1 MRLPISL
8 CILLLFITAACNL
21 PASNSQNNLTAI
33 PTTAVLSQPTR
44 TPMPT
49 AEETVDAVA
58 TDTVPS
64 TINTTNSSSNTA
76 FDDNSP
82 AATTII
88 CNKQTTWQAYIVE
101 AGDTLFN
108 IAQRG
113 NTSVDTLVS
122 ANCLVDAGLISVGQV
137 LYVPSAVAPRPTD
150 NSGSNIPLPTADP
163 NRYTTELWWV
173 IQGDNGN
180 TGFPVGC
187 GDSIYLQQSGIP
199 ANLSQEQTINRA
211 LAYLSDDN
219 NIGTG
224 QGDRGWWNPMSKS
237 QLSLDSYSINGNH
250 VTAYLS
256 GTLQLMGVCFDA
268 QLQAQISL
276 NIMHLTGTQSAT
288 IYVNG
293 QNIAHTF
300 DMSGLN
306 QKDSYTW
313 EEFQNNLPLDYSN
326 IVQFWVG
333 IESNSVA
340 DTIPVGCGSYITP
353 IISNSMKTD
362 DTVDDLHE
370 AFDALF
376 DPDRKNPSTVFTNYL
391 NDQNLKAFDITLA
404 DGHAIVNIGPKLHG
418 IGTCADPIIEGQIIQ
433 TIFQFEEIQTAKV
446 IVNGDFNLRQIVDQS
461 GDPSLVDYVYTR
473 ENSS

>member
-8 CILLLFITAACNL
+8 FIALILITAACNL

-33 PTTAVLSQPTR
+33 PTTAALSQPTR
-44 TPMPT
+44 TPIST
-49 AEETVDAVA
+49 AEETEDAVES
-58 TDTVPS
+58 DTS
-64 TINTTNSSSNTA
+64 TINTVNTASNTVSN
-76 FDDNSP
+76 DNSP
-82 AATTII
+82 ASTTII
-88 CNKQTTWQAYIVE
+88 CNKQTTWQAYIIE

-137 LYVPSAVAPRPTD
+137 LYVPSAVAPRPTTD
-150 NSGSNIPLPTADP
+150 SGNTVPIPTADP
-163 NRYTTELWWV
+163 NRYTTELWWI

-199 ANLSQEQTINRA
+199 TNLSQEQTINRA
-211 LAYLSDDN
+211 LAFLSDDN

-237 QLSLDSYSINGNH
+237 QLIMDSYSINGNH
-250 VTAYLS
+250 VTAYIS
-256 GTLQLMGVCFDA
+256 GTLQLIGLCFDA
-268 QLQAQISL
+268 QLQAQIPL
-276 NIMHLTGTQSAT
+276 NIMHLTGTRSAT

-300 DMSGLN
+300 DMSGHF

-313 EEFQNNLPLDYSN
+313 EEFQNNQPLDYSN

-333 IESNSVA
+333 IESNTVA
-340 DTIPVGCGSYITP
+340 NTIQVGCGSYITP
-353 IISNSMKTD
+353 IISNSMRTD

-376 DPDRKNPSTVFTNYL
+376 DPNGKNPSTVYS
-391 NDQNLKAFDITLA
+391 NLLKDKNLDAYDITVE
-404 DGHAIVNIGPKLHG
+404 DGHAVVYIGPKLHG

-433 TIFQFEEIQTAKV
+433 TIFQFEEINTAKV
-446 IVNGDFNLRQIVDQS
+446 IINGDYNLRQMVDQS
-461 GDPSLVDYVYTR
+461 GDLSLVDYVYTR